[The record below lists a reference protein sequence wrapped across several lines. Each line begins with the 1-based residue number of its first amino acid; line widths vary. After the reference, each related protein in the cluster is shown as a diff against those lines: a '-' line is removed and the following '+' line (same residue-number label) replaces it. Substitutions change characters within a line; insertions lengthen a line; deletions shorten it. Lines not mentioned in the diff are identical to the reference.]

1 MDIQKIKNTA
11 SLNTNKKAYIYTLTS
26 TLFIFL
32 LIFIFYKINPF
43 GEYTLCTNDGVA
55 QYIPFMNELYDK
67 LKNGETLLY
76 SYNGGLGYNFFGTIA
91 YYMLSPFSFLI
102 LLFKK

>member
-43 GEYTLCTNDGVA
+43 GEYTLYISSGV
-55 QYIPFMNELYDK
+55 K
-67 LKNGETLLY
+67 LFLLLQAF
-76 SYNGGLGYNFFGTIA
+76 GCNFILFIA
-91 YYMLSPFSFLI
+91 FAMA
-102 LLFKK
+102 